1 MLYIEDDILSPRNL
15 SPVMLDLAMV
25 HKPETEA
32 ANLPSPSQVTCYSHI
47 YIMLILKHSQVA
59 YRVPF
64 DSSGPN
70 GGFLDGLMGCFRMW
84 TVGKGKSVEIERGN
98 LGCRLVFTF

>member
-25 HKPETEA
+25 HNPEPEGD
-32 ANLPSPSQVTCYSHI
+32 NLPSP
-47 YIMLILKHSQVA
+47 SQVA

-64 DSSGPN
+64 NSSGLNPN
-70 GGFLDGLMGCFRMW
+70 GGILDGLMGCFRMW
-84 TVGKGKSVEIERGN
+84 TGGKGKSVEIERGN
-98 LGCRLVFTF
+98 SW